1 MGSGFEFRPLADG
14 RVARRASFEAN
25 DGGDYRDG
33 ILAGWGIERR
43 DPTSDRR
50 VVEFCLAIPEDQFLR
65 RGEMKLLYRRAFETV
80 LPAAEIVARK
90 RGYQAAD
97 WHEGLTAARA
107 QVAAE
112 LDRLE
117 RSAGARR
124 ALDLP
129 RLRRLVEDW
138 PTGNW
143 HREDIT
149 QQYRLML
156 MRGIAAGMF
165 IRAVE
170 GGNE

>member
-1 MGSGFEFRPLADG
+1 MGRDLESQPPADG
-14 RVARRASFEAN
+14 RAARRAYFEAR

-33 ILAGWGIERR
+33 IRAGWGIETR
-43 DPTSDRR
+43 DPTGDRR
-50 VVEFCLAIPEDQFLR
+50 VVEFCLAIPEGQFLR
-65 RGEMKLLYRRAFETV
+65 GGEIKSLYRRAFEGV
-80 LPAAEIVARK
+80 FPAAEIATRK
-90 RGYQAAD
+90 RGLQAAD

-129 RLRRLVEDW
+129 RLRRLVENW

-143 HREDIT
+143 HREDVT
-149 QQYRLML
+149 QQYRQML
-156 MRGIAAGMF
+156 MRGVAAGMF
-165 IRAVE
+165 IRALE